1 MFFLRI
7 KKDKICEMWEK
18 NNDKIDVKLKKL
30 PKIRPKMSKTTNIK
44 NCTAK
49 TKCAT
54 NKKTLYN

>member
-30 PKIRPKMSKTTNIK
+30 PKIQN
-44 NCTAK
+44 N
-49 TKCAT
+49 
-54 NKKTLYN
+54 L